1 MTSTN
6 PAHPDVLEFLLT
18 RRSRPARLLKGT
30 APDRATLT
38 RLLTAAARVPDHG
51 KLEPWRFVVIE
62 GPARARLAALVQA
75 RGTALG
81 RDPEKLAKDIAAW
94 RDSPVTV
101 AVVCVPRPTDRIPE
115 WEQVLSAGALCLGLV
130 NAALAQGLGACWL
143 SGFAAYDRAF
153 LTEGL
158 GLATQERIAG
168 FIHIGPCTATP
179 PERPRPDI
187 DAITSWVAQ

>member
-1 MTSTN
+1 MTDQ
-6 PAHPDVLEFLLT
+6 PAHPQVMDFLLT
-18 RRSRPARLLKGT
+18 RRSRPARLLSGP

-51 KLEPWRFVVIE
+51 KLEPWRFLVIE
-62 GPARARLAALVQA
+62 GAARDRLAALIAA
-75 RGTALG
+75 RGAALG

-101 AVVCVPRPTDRIPE
+101 AVIAVPRPTERIPE
-115 WEQVLSAGALCLGLV
+115 WEQVLSAGAVCLGLV

-143 SGFAAYDRAF
+143 SGFAAYDRPF

-158 GLATQERIAG
+158 GLAEGERVAG
-168 FIHIGPCTATP
+168 FVHLGPCAATP

-187 DAITSWVAQ
+187 DAITGWMSA